1 MNLSHPVVYFPV
13 VLVVLRCFENKMR
26 FLYSFFFFQIRSFF
40 WEGNEYD
47 AYFLVGTLGLTNDL
61 CLFLSRPAQLSVL
74 SARYSI
80 IE

>member
-26 FLYSFFFFQIRSFF
+26 FLYSFFFQIRSFF
-40 WEGNEYD
+40 REGNEYD
-47 AYFLVGTLGLTNDL
+47 GYFLVGTLGLTNDL
-61 CLFLSRPAQLSVL
+61 CLFLSRSAQLSVL
-74 SARYSI
+74 LVRYSI